1 MNVSNNANSIL
12 RQNPALAVGNH
23 TWQERMQDKKGKHK
37 NALDDALQRLTNN
50 AIGAQEQRAEQ
61 QQEVNNLEIKKD
73 LFVSKII
80 DEKKSKL
87 QELSDDALLTAQHFF
102 MEMARFSQLYEDEMT
117 NFRDQLSAFDQTIKD
132 YEDMLSG
139 KLDLS
144 AGLTEDDVKLLLE
157 TAKNSRE
164 QFLSDS
170 SEKFYGRGRGAESF
184 YGAFSQGLHGSQLY
198 GMEVPADK
206 NTWRIDFN
214 ADDIYGEI
222 DRVIGNVHNA
232 GEQAG
237 SILDAITKE
246 LEERGYTE
254 DKYKV
259 YFDKLRESFMPNA
272 EKQMKANYA
281 NSVLKYM
288 EDALEKADDE

>member
-1 MNVSNNANSIL
+1 M
-12 RQNPALAVGNH
+12 
-23 TWQERMQDKKGKHK
+23 
-37 NALDDALQRLTNN
+37 
-50 AIGAQEQRAEQ
+50 
-61 QQEVNNLEIKKD
+61 
-73 LFVSKII
+73 
-80 DEKKSKL
+80 
-87 QELSDDALLTAQHFF
+87 SDDALLTAQHFF
-102 MEMARFSQLYEDEMT
+102 KEMARFSQLYEDEMT

-157 TAKNSRE
+157 TAKSSRE

-170 SEKFYGRGRGAESF
+170 AERFGNRGYAAKGFYGG
-184 YGAFSQGLHGSQLY
+184 FSQGLRASQLY
-198 GMEVPADK
+198 GMEVPEDK
-206 NTWRIDFN
+206 ATWLIDFD

-259 YFDKLRESFMPNA
+259 YFDKLREFFMPNA
-272 EKQMKANYA
+272 EQRMKANSTA
-281 NSVLKYM
+281 SVLKYM
-288 EDALEKADDE
+288 EDALEKARESK